1 MFYNDLRN
9 NLILYTLYE
18 VLGCVIALSSSDVDY
33 TCFNPEP
40 CQPYRVFY
48 VFVVIQAQLRRAD
61 FRCLFN
67 RCRSITNT
75 FSLLLHD

>member
-9 NLILYTLYE
+9 NLILCTFYE

-33 TCFNPEP
+33 MCFFQNSANPIV
-40 CQPYRVFY
+40 YY
-48 VFVVIQAQLRRAD
+48 VFLAVQAQLRRAD

-75 FSLLLHD
+75 FSLLLHI